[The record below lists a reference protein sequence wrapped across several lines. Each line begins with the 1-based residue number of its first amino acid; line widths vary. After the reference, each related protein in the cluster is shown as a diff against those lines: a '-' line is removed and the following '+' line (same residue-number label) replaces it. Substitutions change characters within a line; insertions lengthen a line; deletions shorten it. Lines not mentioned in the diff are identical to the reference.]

1 MPHDCYIKGDLISG
15 PVSRNYS
22 FQAFDVANG
31 TMTSPENILK
41 TPIEEIA
48 LDYSK
53 IKDGFTHT
61 AYWKSA
67 EVPSDNEHLA
77 VLRKA
82 VELY

>member
-1 MPHDCYIKGDLISG
+1 MPHGCYIKGDLISG
-15 PVSRNYS
+15 PVSLNYS
-22 FQAFDVANG
+22 FEAFDVANG
-31 TMTSPENILK
+31 TMTPPCDMSK

-82 VELY
+82 VGLY